1 MLIVPTA
8 GCPFH
13 SSRPFS
19 PIIIPIANTF
29 ISPPSP
35 YHRHPGQSWT
45 LKGCA
50 LFSAYT
56 AGDVTTT
63 KQVGKKNQIK
73 VVSGEHAANMKI
85 LRALAE
91 YLCSKDNPELRF
103 RVIMALGF
111 LVGAKALKSSYC
123 TSWIWDSSFGGFCFN
138 ELRTVVFS
146 KVGIAT
152 WR

>member
-1 MLIVPTA
+1 MLIVPTV

-13 SSRPFS
+13 SSRPFP
-19 PIIIPIANTF
+19 PIILPIANTL

-35 YHRHPGQSWT
+35 YHRHPEQSWT

-50 LFSAYT
+50 LFSAYIV
-56 AGDVTTT
+56 GDVTAT

-73 VVSGEHAANMKI
+73 VVSGEHAADMKI
-85 LRALAE
+85 LRAPAE

-111 LVGAKALKSSYC
+111 LVGAKALNVQLLY
-123 TSWIWDSSFGGFCFN
+123 
-138 ELRTVVFS
+138 
-146 KVGIAT
+146 
-152 WR
+152 